1 MDQCPAEY
9 YDKLE
14 GFFIDYD
21 ACIRPREIVFRSELI
36 NDMQQEQRRI
46 LLWNE
51 TLSR

>member
-36 NDMQQEQRRI
+36 NDMHQEQHRI
-46 LLWNE
+46 LL
-51 TLSR
+51 